1 MEVEVKDDLP
11 AFAVAVQYQAES
23 PLGDAL
29 LPGDVVC
36 HQEEVSEES
45 IITLACIKERR
56 EMPAGNNQD
65 VDRRLRVD
73 VLEGYG
79 VIVLVDDLGRKLP
92 LNDLT
97 EETGFHAQPSP
108 LISTHQMQCHGE
120 GTS

>member
-1 MEVEVKDDLP
+1 MP
-11 AFAVAVQYQAES
+11 AFAVAVQHQAES

-29 LPGDVVC
+29 LPGDVVR

-92 LNDLT
+92 LGDLT
-97 EETGFHAQPSP
+97 E
-108 LISTHQMQCHGE
+108 
-120 GTS
+120 